1 MLQQVRNLVSGVIG
15 RPVGWE
21 NLRYARN
28 PGLVQIPNR
37 RTMMQMGANP
47 RYATPFGNS
56 PVQSLGRFHGTDDT
70 LKKMVEF
77 ARGPE
82 GEQSSMV
89 RQWVES
95 IVRLLRP
102 KDYLSEILAMRS
114 WCTGPHLRYA
124 NDARHVEQVK
134 SPVRILTEIQQYGV
148 SNVDCD
154 DLGTLLGTFG
164 LCLGRNAR
172 LTAVGFGAPGDYS
185 HVFACL
191 QEPRSAEWIIV
202 DPVAGTREL
211 EMAKAVTTYKHISLD
226 E

>member
-1 MLQQVRNLVSGVIG
+1 
-15 RPVGWE
+15 
-21 NLRYARN
+21 
-28 PGLVQIPNR
+28 VQIPSR
-37 RTMMQMGANP
+37 QRLVQMAGNP
-47 RYATPFGNS
+47 GYATPFGIS

-70 LKKMVEF
+70 LNKMVEF
-77 ARGPE
+77 ARGTE
-82 GEQSSMV
+82 GEQSAMV

-95 IVRLLRP
+95 VIRLLRP
-102 KDYLSEILAMRS
+102 KDYLSEILALRH

-154 DLGTLLGTFG
+154 DLGCLLATFG
-164 LCLGRNAR
+164 MCIGRNAR
-172 LTAVGFGAPGDYS
+172 FTAVGFGAAGDYS

-191 QEPRSAEWIIV
+191 QEPRSSEWIIC
-202 DPVAGTREL
+202 DPVAGTREM
-211 EMAKAVTTYKHISLD
+211 EMAKAVTTYKHVSVD